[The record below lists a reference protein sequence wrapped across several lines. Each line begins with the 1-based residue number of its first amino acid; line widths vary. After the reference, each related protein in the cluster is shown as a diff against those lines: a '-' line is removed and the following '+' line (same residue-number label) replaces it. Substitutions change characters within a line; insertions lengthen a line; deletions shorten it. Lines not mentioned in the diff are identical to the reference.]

1 MRTKARGN
9 SIPMQRQVLGDT
21 VANSHRFK
29 KTIRIQKAAIEVRER
44 QGRIRTEFTVYQVA
58 RSLRR
63 SPLEMVHAISLQV
76 LALAEAHIATGDC

>member
-1 MRTKARGN
+1 
-9 SIPMQRQVLGDT
+9 
-21 VANSHRFK
+21 
-29 KTIRIQKAAIEVRER
+29 VRER